1 VSQAEDAGLPYT
13 VVGYFSDN
21 GQVWV
26 RHATGFDNQDAVAAA
41 VRDVREKAGHGIG
54 ADFEGIAVVEVFEG
68 HNKAV
73 GVHDHIV
80 FACEWPGVKEKEE
93 GN

>member
-1 VSQAEDAGLPYT
+1 MSQVEDAGLPFT
-13 VVGYFSDN
+13 VVGYFADN

-26 RHATGFDNQDAVAAA
+26 RHATGFDYEDAVAAA
-41 VRDVREKAGHGIG
+41 VRDVKKKAG
-54 ADFEGIAVVEVFEG
+54 AELDGIAVVEVFEG

-80 FACEWPGVKEKEE
+80 FACEWPGVQEKEE